1 MNKIHFVALLAWVVG
16 CKPHGA
22 QDAAGPDEGGGVASD
37 GTMSDGSGVNPSNPS
52 RSVEFDGERYG
63 LGRAYVRGAQ
73 TINEYYRTGESV
85 ASWQQVITVTDY
97 PGSTDLKAF
106 VKSYADSLSS
116 GLAVNKDV
124 YNYGT
129 DTQIVASDA
138 VGPERTELAMLRAVL
153 VPNMGIRSY
162 LFIARIPSADKAK
175 IAAYR
180 GKTEQWISQITGLDV
195 VPMPS
200 M

>member
-1 MNKIHFVALLAWVVG
+1 MNKIPFAVVLVCAIG
-16 CKPHGA
+16 CKPAGGQGA
-22 QDAAGPDEGGGVASD
+22 ASAD
-37 GTMSDGSGVNPSNPS
+37 DSSNLTVDGSGATGASS
-52 RSVEFDGERYG
+52 DRARTIDFDGERYS
-63 LGRAYVRGAQ
+63 LGRAHVTGTQ
-73 TINEYYRTGESV
+73 TINEYYRSGESV
-85 ASWQQVITVTDY
+85 TAWQQVIMVTDY

-106 VKSYADSLSS
+106 VKSYADSVSS

-124 YNYGT
+124 YNYGA

-153 VPNMGIRSY
+153 IPNMGIRSY

-180 GKTEQWISQITGLDV
+180 GKTEQWIDQITAIDAAPV
-195 VPMPS
+195 AP
-200 M
+200 